1 MAFLVAHGR
10 EETFKALSLA
20 SEIFGVIFYQIV
32 FMRIIMAGI
41 GYSVCKSIDD
51 FLIGDLNGAMLHA
64 CMAVDGTSKKT
75 HFEMYRHRT
84 RFITTLRE
92 NYSILR
98 PMSFPGL
105 DIEQI
110 KWPVKIS
117 AEQKPEEWPDT
128 AEVIYGV
135 HRCAHGHGDELPA
148 GFELMPDVLHGDT
161 NSTSLI
167 AAPGRVQISDRVI
180 FGLLAIAVL
189 APVNHNLNTKD
200 GYWLSLNHK
209 QFIINE
215 WWGKRDEF
223 LAIAA
228 PHDTQRVNLD
238 LGNWYSQVKSETQ
251 L

>member
-1 MAFLVAHGR
+1 
-10 EETFKALSLA
+10 
-20 SEIFGVIFYQIV
+20 
-32 FMRIIMAGI
+32 MAGI
-41 GYSVCKSIDD
+41 GYSVGKSIDD
-51 FLIGDLNGAMLHA
+51 FLLGDLNGAMLHA
-64 CMAVDGTSKKT
+64 CMAVDGTSKKS
-75 HFEMYRHRT
+75 HPEMYKHRT

-110 KWPVKIS
+110 RWPVKIS

-148 GFELMPDVLHGDT
+148 GFELIPDVLHGDMK
-161 NSTSLI
+161 STSLI
-167 AAPGRVQISDRVI
+167 ATPGRVQISDRVI

-189 APVNHNLNTKD
+189 ASVNHNLNTKD
-200 GYWLSLNHK
+200 GYWLSLNHQ

-223 LAIAA
+223 LVIAA
-228 PHDTQRVNLD
+228 PHDTQRVNVD
-238 LGNWYSQVKSETQ
+238 LGNWYSQVNSDSQ